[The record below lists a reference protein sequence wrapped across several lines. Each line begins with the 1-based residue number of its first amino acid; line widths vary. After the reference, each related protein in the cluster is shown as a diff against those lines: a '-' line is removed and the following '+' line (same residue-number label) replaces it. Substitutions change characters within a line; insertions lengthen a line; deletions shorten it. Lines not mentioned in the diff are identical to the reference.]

1 MIFGVFMRKKEG
13 GGKVQNFK
21 FKVPSSREA
30 KEKRCAIIKFSDADD
45 ADDTDKWVQGSK
57 FQVQGSKPTAIAN
70 SHS

>member
-1 MIFGVFMRKKEG
+1 MVFYAKKGRGRGE
-13 GGKVQNFK
+13 VQGLK

-45 ADDTDKWVQGSK
+45 ADDADKWVQGSK

>member
-1 MIFGVFMRKKEG
+1 MVFYAKKG
-13 GGKVQNFK
+13 RGRGRGSSFR
-21 FKVPSSREA
+21 FKVSSLREA

-45 ADDTDKWVQGSK
+45 ADDADKWVQGSK

>member
-1 MIFGVFMRKKEG
+1 MFYAKKGRG
-13 GGKVQNFK
+13 GQSFKVKVQGSK
-21 FKVPSSREA
+21 FKGGP